1 MTAADPEAA
10 MAARDAPVDHGRDA
24 GADHVRGAHADDT
37 RGARADD
44 TRWAEA
50 IERVAAVAR
59 IHAEEVDRLGR
70 FPAETVAAMRA
81 EGLLGA
87 LVPVA
92 LGGLGRSLGAVAAAC
107 YALGRACASSAM
119 IYAMHQSQVA
129 CLVDHAAES
138 PWLQR
143 TLARIGTEGLLLGSV
158 TSEVGTGGQMRASL
172 CAVEPVAGDAG
183 RFTLR
188 KQGSSVSYGAYAD
201 ALLVTARAHPA
212 AEPADQ
218 VLVLVPV
225 VEGVLTRTG
234 EWNAMG
240 MRGTCSD
247 AFTVTAAGER
257 EQIVP
262 VPFAQVAAQSM
273 VPVSHLLWS
282 SVWCGIAADAVTRA
296 RLLLRGRFRAGGGAL
311 AEGTSRL
318 VQAAE
323 RLQCLEARVRV
334 ALADY
339 AAGSAECFAETASI
353 NMVKTAVS
361 EGCLEVVE
369 TALLVCGFA
378 GYSNGGPFSL
388 SRHLRDVHSARL
400 MIHNDRIRD
409 NTARLLMLQAPRPGL
424 SRPGIW

>member
-1 MTAADPEAA
+1 
-10 MAARDAPVDHGRDA
+10 
-24 GADHVRGAHADDT
+24 
-37 RGARADD
+37 
-44 TRWAEA
+44 
-50 IERVAAVAR
+50 
-59 IHAEEVDRLGR
+59 
-70 FPAETVAAMRA
+70 
-81 EGLLGA
+81 
-87 LVPVA
+87 
-92 LGGLGRSLGAVAAAC
+92 
-107 YALGRACASSAM
+107 
-119 IYAMHQSQVA
+119 
-129 CLVDHAAES
+129 
-138 PWLQR
+138 
-143 TLARIGTEGLLLGSV
+143 
-158 TSEVGTGGQMRASL
+158 MRASL

-339 AAGSAECFAETASI
+339 AAGSAESFAETASI